1 MSNYTYADLFD
12 KSASKKEITI
22 ETEDKSVKITNSEIH
37 FEQFELK
44 EILCDDDYLTFGQCN
59 ASQLKFKISNVFTSM
74 IGKQINVSAVIN
86 GHAEAPFIFGK
97 YRVISDKPTDDKRY
111 RNVTAYDAIYDIG
124 ESEVSSW
131 YNGLKFPLTL
141 KQFRDSFFSYFGVE
155 QVAATLPNDSM
166 EVAETIKP
174 SELSGQTVMEAI
186 CSING
191 CFGHINHDG
200 KFEYIFLKA
209 IISGL
214 YPKKGL
220 YPQKGLYPRKGSEKE
235 KVTGGKYKTVKY
247 EDFVCQKVTK
257 VQIRQSENDI
267 GAVYPDTEITEN
279 DNSYILQDNFLV
291 YGMGAD
297 ALETVARNL
306 YEVIKVVKYR
316 PYNCEKIGNPCLGL
330 GEAVNVYTAKEIIE
344 SYVLSRTY
352 KGIQQPIDTISASGK
367 SPKYS
372 EQVNGI
378 NKSIIQLRGKT
389 NELERNV
396 EETRSEIKDVESGLD
411 TKITQT
417 AGKIEL
423 EAKRATE
430 AEGNLSSRISQT
442 TESITAEVN
451 RATSKE
457 DELSS
462 KITQTAEQISFKV
475 SKGNVSAQLS
485 VESEKVSIFGDRF
498 VLSAT
503 NCSISEDGTIKAKNV
518 DLTGKIVADSGTI
531 GGFIIGKD
539 YISSGQYSSLE
550 NPNGVYVG
558 TSGISCG
565 TSNSR
570 FIVRKTGEM
579 TLDSSLGSISLG
591 STTVGHMYLDHSG
604 ISFGTNSYTTQIT
617 KDKIQIHNISLEED
631 IIHCGSIIEY
641 YTDINRNQIII
652 QGTNTTKRA
661 TITNTGVALA
671 SEQDFSIHNANCGI
685 IIDGGTIA
693 INANTK
699 ISIGGRY
706 TSGTASQILAFFG
719 ANGSSRISVATAT
732 ASTATTQLNALINAL
747 KSYGLIG

>member
-59 ASQLKFKISNVFTSM
+59 ASQLKFKISDVFTSM
-74 IGKQINVSAVIN
+74 IGKKINVSAVIN
-86 GHAEAPFIFGK
+86 GHTDTPFIFGK
-97 YRVISDKPTDDKRY
+97 YRVVSDKPTDDKRY

-124 ESEVSSW
+124 EAEVSSW

-141 KQFRDSFFSYFGVE
+141 KQFRDSFFAYFGVE
-155 QVAATLPNDSM
+155 QVEVTLPNDNM

-200 KFEYIFLKA
+200 KFEYVFLKEM
-209 IISGL
+209 ISGL
-214 YPKKGL
+214 YPRKGL

-247 EDFVCQKVTK
+247 EDFVCQKITK
-257 VQIRQSENDI
+257 VQIRQSEYDI
-267 GAVYPDTEITEN
+267 GAVYPDTEITDN

-316 PYNCEKIGNPCLGL
+316 PYNCEKIGNPCLSL

-352 KGIQQPIDTISASGK
+352 KGIQQPMDIISATGK
-367 SPKYS
+367 APKYS

-423 EAKRATE
+423 EAQRATE
-430 AEGNLSSRISQT
+430 AEGNLSSKISQT
-442 TESITAEVN
+442 AESITAEVT
-451 RATSKE
+451 RAQGVETDLAAAISVQA
-457 DELSS
+457 DQ
-462 KITQTAEQISFKV
+462 ITAKV
-475 SKGNVSAQLS
+475 SKGDVSSQLS
-485 VESEKVSIFGDRF
+485 IESGQVSISGNRF
-498 VLSAT
+498 VLEAD
-503 NCSISEDGTIKAKNV
+503 NCSISADGTITAKNAV
-518 DLTGKIVADSGTI
+518 MTGSFRATGEDGSYTEISNGEIKFYNNESKRSGSIKGIGQYLTIDGSIVNVTGTLLVSNGATLIAQAYVKSLIVSTKIFGSKTVITNSTLTVTKDYTTNQITNVTINNQSTLVADYPGAINYVT
-531 GGFIIGKD
+531 
-539 YISSGQYSSLE
+539 
-550 NPNGVYVG
+550 GV
-558 TSGISCG
+558 T
-565 TSNSR
+565 
-570 FIVRKTGEM
+570 
-579 TLDSSLGSISLG
+579 SLGGNL
-591 STTVGHMYLDHSG
+591 TVNAG
-604 ISFGTNSYTTQIT
+604 IV
-617 KDKIQIHNISLEED
+617 
-631 IIHCGSIIEY
+631 
-641 YTDINRNQIII
+641 
-652 QGTNTTKRA
+652 
-661 TITNTGVALA
+661 TG
-671 SEQDFSIHNANCGI
+671 FS
-685 IIDGGTIA
+685 
-693 INANTK
+693 
-699 ISIGGRY
+699 
-706 TSGTASQILAFFG
+706 
-719 ANGSSRISVATAT
+719 
-732 ASTATTQLNALINAL
+732 
-747 KSYGLIG
+747 

>member
-74 IGKQINVSAVIN
+74 VGKQINVSAVIN
-86 GHAEAPFIFGK
+86 GHTDAPFIFGK
-97 YRVISDKPTDDKRY
+97 YRVVSDKPTDDKRY
-111 RNVTAYDAIYDIG
+111 RNVTAYDALYNVG
-124 ESEVSSW
+124 EANVASW
-131 YNGLKFPLTL
+131 YNSLTFPLTL
-141 KQFRDSFFSYFGVE
+141 KAFRNSFFAYFGIE
-155 QVAATLPNDSM
+155 QVETTLVNDDM

-200 KFEYIFLKA
+200 KFEYVFLKE

-214 YPKKGL
+214 YPHKGL

-235 KVTGGKYKTVKY
+235 KVTGGKYKSVRY

-297 ALETVARNL
+297 ALETVAKNL

-316 PYNCEKIGNPCLGL
+316 PYNCEKIGNPCLSL

-352 KGIQQPIDTISASGK
+352 KGIQQPTDTISASGK

-411 TKITQT
+411 TKITQN
-417 AGKIEL
+417 AGKIEA
-423 EAKRATE
+423 EAKRATDTE
-430 AEGNLSSRISQT
+430 VELAAAISLQ
-442 TESITAEVN
+442 A
-451 RATSKE
+451 
-457 DELSS
+457 D
-462 KITQTAEQISFKV
+462 QIKLKV
-475 SKGNVSAQLS
+475 SKGDVSSQLS
-485 VESEKVSIFGDRF
+485 IEEGQISISGNRF
-498 VLSAT
+498 VLEAD
-503 NCSISEDGTIKAKNV
+503 NCSISADGTITAQNAIMNGSFKSIGEDGSYTEV
-518 DLTGKIVADSGTI
+518 SSGKIKFYNEQVQSTGSIRGLGESLVIDGVSVSVTGMLLVGNGATHLSQSYVKSIATTTGAFLSKTVITNSTLTVTKNYTTGNVTNVTINNQTASVTDYPGYGTTFVKTI
-531 GGFIIGKD
+531 TPTGGFLSVSAGI
-539 YISSGQYSSLE
+539 
-550 NPNGVYVG
+550 V
-558 TSGISCG
+558 TS
-565 TSNSR
+565 
-570 FIVRKTGEM
+570 
-579 TLDSSLGSISLG
+579 
-591 STTVGHMYLDHSG
+591 
-604 ISFGTNSYTTQIT
+604 
-617 KDKIQIHNISLEED
+617 
-631 IIHCGSIIEY
+631 
-641 YTDINRNQIII
+641 
-652 QGTNTTKRA
+652 
-661 TITNTGVALA
+661 
-671 SEQDFSIHNANCGI
+671 FS
-685 IIDGGTIA
+685 
-693 INANTK
+693 
-699 ISIGGRY
+699 
-706 TSGTASQILAFFG
+706 
-719 ANGSSRISVATAT
+719 
-732 ASTATTQLNALINAL
+732 
-747 KSYGLIG
+747 

>member
-74 IGKQINVSAVIN
+74 VGKQINVSAVIN
-86 GHAEAPFIFGK
+86 GHTDAPFIFGK

-124 ESEVSSW
+124 EAEVSSW

-141 KQFRDSFFSYFGVE
+141 KQFRDSFFAYFGVE
-155 QVAATLPNDSM
+155 QVETTLPNDSM

-200 KFEYIFLKA
+200 KFEYVFLKA

-235 KVTGGKYKTVKY
+235 KVTGGKYKSVKY

-257 VQIRQSENDI
+257 VQIRKSENDI

-297 ALETVARNL
+297 DLETVARNL

-316 PYNCEKIGNPCLGL
+316 PYNCEKIGNPCLSL

-352 KGIQQPIDTISASGK
+352 KGIQQPTDTISASGK

-389 NELERNV
+389 NELERTV

-423 EAKRATE
+423 ESTRAQGVETDL
-430 AEGNLSSRISQT
+430 AAAISVQ
-442 TESITAEVN
+442 A
-451 RATSKE
+451 
-457 DELSS
+457 D
-462 KITQTAEQISFKV
+462 QIKLKV
-475 SKGNVSAQLS
+475 SKGDVSSQLS
-485 VESEKVSIFGDRF
+485 VESEQVSISGNRF
-498 VLSAT
+498 VLDST
-503 NCSISEDGTIKAKNV
+503 NFSISYDGKVTAKSIDITGGTINLQSASQDYSTIVLNYSNYTLGMDGAGIRASRSSDSTILTASGITTTGSLKAKNLYV
-518 DLTGKIVADSGTI
+518 DNINTQSVTSGTI
-531 GGFIIGKD
+531 SIGNNVKISGDTELAIGHTHKINGTLNIDVNGLSINAPALNITSTGGISVGKSLG
-539 YISSGQYSSLE
+539 YLGFFGIQGSTKKTVSKISS
-550 NPNGVYVG
+550 
-558 TSGISCG
+558 T
-565 TSNSR
+565 
-570 FIVRKTGEM
+570 
-579 TLDSSLGSISLG
+579 
-591 STTVGHMYLDHSG
+591 STT
-604 ISFGTNSYTTQIT
+604 
-617 KDKIQIHNISLEED
+617 
-631 IIHCGSIIEY
+631 
-641 YTDINRNQIII
+641 
-652 QGTNTTKRA
+652 A
-661 TITNTGVALA
+661 
-671 SEQDFSIHNANCGI
+671 
-685 IIDGGTIA
+685 
-693 INANTK
+693 
-699 ISIGGRY
+699 
-706 TSGTASQILAFFG
+706 
-719 ANGSSRISVATAT
+719 
-732 ASTATTQLNALINAL
+732 ASTVANKVNDLITALQA
-747 KSYGLIG
+747 YGLIG

>member
-86 GHAEAPFIFGK
+86 GHTDAPFIFGK

-111 RNVTAYDAIYDIG
+111 RNVTAYDALYDVG
-124 ESEVSSW
+124 EANVASW
-131 YNGLKFPLTL
+131 YNSLPFPLKL
-141 KQFRDSFFSYFGVE
+141 KSFRNSFFAYFGIE
-155 QVAATLPNDSM
+155 QVETTLVNDDM
-166 EVAETIKP
+166 EVTKTINP

-200 KFEYIFLKA
+200 KFEYVFLKE

-214 YPKKGL
+214 YPHKGL

-235 KVTGGKYKTVKY
+235 KVTGGKYKSVKY

-316 PYNCEKIGNPCLGL
+316 PYSCEKIGNPCLSL

-423 EAKRATE
+423 EATRAQGVETDL
-430 AEGNLSSRISQT
+430 AAAISVQ
-442 TESITAEVN
+442 A
-451 RATSKE
+451 
-457 DELSS
+457 D
-462 KITQTAEQISFKV
+462 QIKLKV
-475 SKGNVSAQLS
+475 SKGDVSSQLS
-485 VESEKVSIFGDRF
+485 VESGQVSISGNRF
-498 VLSAT
+498 VLDST
-503 NCSISEDGTIKAKNV
+503 NFSISADGKVTAKSIDIQGGTINLQSASQNYSTIV
-518 DLTGKIVADSGTI
+518 LNYGSYTLGMDGAGIRASQSSNSTTLTASGVVTSGSINASQGYFDTISPKTSRGTI
-531 GGFIIGKD
+531 GF
-539 YISSGQYSSLE
+539 SSSVKI
-550 NPNGVYVG
+550 NGDTELTTGHTHKIYG
-558 TSGISCG
+558 TLLVDTTAFAI
-565 TSNSR
+565 TSAGNVKLAS
-570 FIVRKTGEM
+570 
-579 TLDSSLGSISLG
+579 
-591 STTVGHMYLDHSG
+591 
-604 ISFGTNSYTTQIT
+604 SFGNV
-617 KDKIQIHNISLEED
+617 
-631 IIHCGSIIEY
+631 G
-641 YTDINRNQIII
+641 
-652 QGTNTTKRA
+652 
-661 TITNTGVALA
+661 
-671 SEQDFSIHNANCGI
+671 
-685 IIDGGTIA
+685 
-693 INANTK
+693 
-699 ISIGGRY
+699 
-706 TSGTASQILAFFG
+706 FFG
-719 ANGSSRISVATAT
+719 SNGATKKTVSKITSPSST
-732 ASTATTQLNALINAL
+732 STYSIATTLNSLIDAL
-747 KSYGLIG
+747 KAYNLIG

>member
-74 IGKQINVSAVIN
+74 VGKQINVSAVIN
-86 GHAEAPFIFGK
+86 GHTDAPFIFGK

-124 ESEVSSW
+124 EAEVSSW

-141 KQFRDSFFSYFGVE
+141 KQFRDSFFAYFGVE
-155 QVAATLPNDSM
+155 QVETTLPNDSM

-200 KFEYIFLKA
+200 KFEYVFLKA

-235 KVTGGKYKTVKY
+235 KVTGGKYKSVKY

-257 VQIRQSENDI
+257 VQIRKSENDI

-297 ALETVARNL
+297 DLETVARNL

-316 PYNCEKIGNPCLGL
+316 PYNCEKIGNPCLSL

-352 KGIQQPIDTISASGK
+352 KGIQQPTDTISASGK

-423 EAKRATE
+423 EAKRA
-430 AEGNLSSRISQT
+430 ID
-442 TESITAEVN
+442 AEV
-451 RATSKE
+451 
-457 DELSS
+457 ELAAAISV
-462 KITQTAEQISFKV
+462 QADQIKLKV
-475 SKGNVSAQLS
+475 SKGDVSSQLS
-485 VESEKVSIFGDRF
+485 VESGQVKISGNRF
-498 VLSAT
+498 VLEAD
-503 NCSISEDGTIKAKNV
+503 NCSISADGTITASNAVINGSIKSVGEDGNY
-518 DLTGKIVADSGTI
+518 TE
-531 GGFIIGKD
+531 
-539 YISSGQYSSLE
+539 ISSGKIEFYNENVVRSGFIRGSGEHLLIDANSVSVTGMLLVGNGATNLSQSYVKSIATTTGSFSS
-550 NPNGVYVG
+550 
-558 TSGISCG
+558 
-565 TSNSR
+565 
-570 FIVRKTGEM
+570 KTV
-579 TLDSSLGSISLG
+579 I
-591 STTVGHMYLDHSG
+591 
-604 ISFGTNSYTTQIT
+604 TNSTLTVTRNFTTGNVT
-617 KDKIQIHNISLEED
+617 DVKIN
-631 IIHCGSIIEY
+631 
-641 YTDINRNQIII
+641 NQTALVADYPGY
-652 QGTNTTKRA
+652 GTTFVK
-661 TITNTGVALA
+661 TITPTGGFLSVSAGIVT
-671 SEQDFSIHNANCGI
+671 SFS
-685 IIDGGTIA
+685 
-693 INANTK
+693 
-699 ISIGGRY
+699 
-706 TSGTASQILAFFG
+706 
-719 ANGSSRISVATAT
+719 
-732 ASTATTQLNALINAL
+732 
-747 KSYGLIG
+747 

>member
-86 GHAEAPFIFGK
+86 GHTDTPFVFGK

-111 RNVTAYDAIYDIG
+111 RNVTAYDVIYDIG

-155 QVAATLPNDSM
+155 QVATTLPNDSM

-200 KFEYIFLKA
+200 KFEYVFLKE
-209 IISGL
+209 IIS
-214 YPKKGL
+214 GL

-235 KVTGGKYKTVKY
+235 KVTGGKYKSVKY

-316 PYNCEKIGNPCLGL
+316 PYNCEKIGNPCLSL

-352 KGIQQPIDTISASGK
+352 KGIQQPTDTISASGK

-389 NELERNV
+389 NELERTV

-411 TKITQT
+411 TKITQN
-417 AGKIEL
+417 AGKIEA
-423 EAKRATE
+423 EAKRATDTE
-430 AEGNLSSRISQT
+430 VELAAAISLQ
-442 TESITAEVN
+442 A
-451 RATSKE
+451 
-457 DELSS
+457 D
-462 KITQTAEQISFKV
+462 QIKLKV
-475 SKGNVSAQLS
+475 SKGDVSSQLS
-485 VESEKVSIFGDRF
+485 VESGQVSISGNRF
-498 VLSAT
+498 VLEAD
-503 NCSISEDGTIKAKNV
+503 NCSISADGTITAKNAV
-518 DLTGKIVADSGTI
+518 MTGSFKSIGEDGSYTEVSSGEIKFYNELLQSTGSIKGLGQYLTIDASMVSVSGILVVGNGATYDSQYVKNISTTSQILGSKTVLTSATLSVTKNYINGTVSDVSLVTQTANVADYPGYNVN
-531 GGFIIGKD
+531 FITGV
-539 YISSGQYSSLE
+539 SSL
-550 NPNGVYVG
+550 GG
-558 TSGISCG
+558 LLTATSGIV
-565 TSNSR
+565 TL
-570 FIVRKTGEM
+570 M
-579 TLDSSLGSISLG
+579 T
-591 STTVGHMYLDHSG
+591 
-604 ISFGTNSYTTQIT
+604 
-617 KDKIQIHNISLEED
+617 
-631 IIHCGSIIEY
+631 
-641 YTDINRNQIII
+641 
-652 QGTNTTKRA
+652 
-661 TITNTGVALA
+661 
-671 SEQDFSIHNANCGI
+671 
-685 IIDGGTIA
+685 
-693 INANTK
+693 
-699 ISIGGRY
+699 
-706 TSGTASQILAFFG
+706 
-719 ANGSSRISVATAT
+719 
-732 ASTATTQLNALINAL
+732 
-747 KSYGLIG
+747 

>member
-1 MSNYTYADLFD
+1 MSNYTYADLFN

-86 GHAEAPFIFGK
+86 GHTDTPFIFGK
-97 YRVISDKPTDDKRY
+97 YRVVSDKPTDDKRY

-124 ESEVSSW
+124 EAEVSSW

-141 KQFRDSFFSYFGVE
+141 KQFRDSFFAYFGVE
-155 QVAATLPNDSM
+155 QVETTLPNDSM

-200 KFEYIFLKA
+200 KFEYVFLKA

-235 KVTGGKYKTVKY
+235 KVTGGKYKSVKY

-257 VQIRQSENDI
+257 VQIRKSENDI

-291 YGMGAD
+291 YGMSAD
-297 ALETVARNL
+297 DIETVARNL

-316 PYNCEKIGNPCLGL
+316 PYNCEKIGNPCLSL

-352 KGIQQPIDTISASGK
+352 KGIQQPTDTISASGK

-389 NELERNV
+389 NELERTV

-423 EAKRATE
+423 ESTRAQGVETDL
-430 AEGNLSSRISQT
+430 AAAISVQ
-442 TESITAEVN
+442 A
-451 RATSKE
+451 
-457 DELSS
+457 D
-462 KITQTAEQISFKV
+462 QIKLKV
-475 SKGNVSAQLS
+475 SKGDVSSQLS
-485 VESEKVSIFGDRF
+485 VESGQVSISGNRF
-498 VLSAT
+498 VLDST
-503 NCSISEDGTIKAKNV
+503 NFSISYDGKVTAKSIDITGGTINLQSASQDYSTIVLNYSNYTLGMDGAGIRASRSSDSTILTASGITTTGSLKAKNLYV
-518 DLTGKIVADSGTI
+518 DNINTQSVTSGTI
-531 GGFIIGKD
+531 SIGNNVKISGDTELAIGHTHKINGTLNIDVNGLSINAPALNITSTGGISVGKSLG
-539 YISSGQYSSLE
+539 YLGFFGIQGSTKKTVSKISS
-550 NPNGVYVG
+550 
-558 TSGISCG
+558 T
-565 TSNSR
+565 
-570 FIVRKTGEM
+570 
-579 TLDSSLGSISLG
+579 
-591 STTVGHMYLDHSG
+591 STT
-604 ISFGTNSYTTQIT
+604 
-617 KDKIQIHNISLEED
+617 
-631 IIHCGSIIEY
+631 
-641 YTDINRNQIII
+641 
-652 QGTNTTKRA
+652 A
-661 TITNTGVALA
+661 
-671 SEQDFSIHNANCGI
+671 
-685 IIDGGTIA
+685 
-693 INANTK
+693 
-699 ISIGGRY
+699 
-706 TSGTASQILAFFG
+706 
-719 ANGSSRISVATAT
+719 
-732 ASTATTQLNALINAL
+732 ASTVANKVNDLITALQA
-747 KSYGLIG
+747 YGLIG

>member
-86 GHAEAPFIFGK
+86 GHTDTPFIFGK
-97 YRVISDKPTDDKRY
+97 YRVVSDKPTDDKRY

-155 QVAATLPNDSM
+155 QVATTLPNDSM

-200 KFEYIFLKA
+200 KFEYVFLKA

-235 KVTGGKYKTVKY
+235 KVTGGKYKSVKY

-257 VQIRQSENDI
+257 VQIRKSENDI

-297 ALETVARNL
+297 DLETVARNL

-316 PYNCEKIGNPCLGL
+316 PYNCEKIGNPCLSL

-389 NELERNV
+389 NELERTV

-423 EAKRATE
+423 ESTRAQGVETDL
-430 AEGNLSSRISQT
+430 AAAISVQ
-442 TESITAEVN
+442 A
-451 RATSKE
+451 
-457 DELSS
+457 D
-462 KITQTAEQISFKV
+462 QIKLKV
-475 SKGNVSAQLS
+475 SKGDVSSQLS
-485 VESEKVSIFGDRF
+485 VESGQVSISGNRF
-498 VLSAT
+498 VLDST
-503 NCSISEDGTIKAKNV
+503 NFSISYDGKATAKSIDITGGTINLQSASQDYSTIVLNYSNYTLGMDGAGIRASRSSDSTILTASGITTTGSLKAKNLYV
-518 DLTGKIVADSGTI
+518 DNINTQSVTSGTI
-531 GGFIIGKD
+531 SIGNNVK
-539 YISSGQYSSLE
+539 ISGDTELAIGHTHKIY
-550 NPNGVYVG
+550 G
-558 TSGISCG
+558 TFLVDTTAFAI
-565 TSNSR
+565 TSAGN
-570 FIVRKTGEM
+570 VK
-579 TLDSSLGSISLG
+579 LASSLGN
-591 STTVGHMYLDHSG
+591 VG
-604 ISFGTNSYTTQIT
+604 
-617 KDKIQIHNISLEED
+617 
-631 IIHCGSIIEY
+631 
-641 YTDINRNQIII
+641 
-652 QGTNTTKRA
+652 
-661 TITNTGVALA
+661 
-671 SEQDFSIHNANCGI
+671 
-685 IIDGGTIA
+685 
-693 INANTK
+693 
-699 ISIGGRY
+699 
-706 TSGTASQILAFFG
+706 FFG
-719 ANGSSRISVATAT
+719 SNGAQKKTVSKITSPSST
-732 ASTATTQLNALINAL
+732 STYSIATTLNSLIDAL
-747 KSYGLIG
+747 KAYNLIG

>member
-86 GHAEAPFIFGK
+86 GHTDTPFVFGK

-111 RNVTAYDAIYDIG
+111 RNVTAYDVIYDIG

-155 QVAATLPNDSM
+155 QVATTLPNDSM
-166 EVAETIKP
+166 EVEETIKP

-200 KFEYIFLKA
+200 KFEYVFLKE
-209 IISGL
+209 IIS
-214 YPKKGL
+214 GL

-235 KVTGGKYKTVKY
+235 KVTGGKYKSVKY

-267 GAVYPDTEITEN
+267 GAVYPDAEITEN

-316 PYNCEKIGNPCLGL
+316 PYNCEKIGNPCLSL

-352 KGIQQPIDTISASGK
+352 KGIQQPKDTISASGK

-411 TKITQT
+411 TKITQN
-417 AGKIEL
+417 AGKIEA
-423 EAKRATE
+423 EAKRATDTE
-430 AEGNLSSRISQT
+430 VELAAAISLQ
-442 TESITAEVN
+442 A
-451 RATSKE
+451 
-457 DELSS
+457 D
-462 KITQTAEQISFKV
+462 QIKLKV
-475 SKGNVSAQLS
+475 SKGDVSSQLS
-485 VESEKVSIFGDRF
+485 VESGQVSISGNRF
-498 VLSAT
+498 VLEAD
-503 NCSISEDGTIKAKNV
+503 NCSISADGTITAKNAV
-518 DLTGKIVADSGTI
+518 MTGSFKSIGEDGSYTEVSSGEIKFYNELLQSTGSIKGLGQYLTIDASMVSVSGILVVGNGATYDSQYVKNISTTSQILGSKTVLTSATLSVTKNYINGTVSDVSLVTQTANVADYPGYNVN
-531 GGFIIGKD
+531 FITGV
-539 YISSGQYSSLE
+539 SSL
-550 NPNGVYVG
+550 GG
-558 TSGISCG
+558 LLTATSGIV
-565 TSNSR
+565 TL
-570 FIVRKTGEM
+570 M
-579 TLDSSLGSISLG
+579 T
-591 STTVGHMYLDHSG
+591 
-604 ISFGTNSYTTQIT
+604 
-617 KDKIQIHNISLEED
+617 
-631 IIHCGSIIEY
+631 
-641 YTDINRNQIII
+641 
-652 QGTNTTKRA
+652 
-661 TITNTGVALA
+661 
-671 SEQDFSIHNANCGI
+671 
-685 IIDGGTIA
+685 
-693 INANTK
+693 
-699 ISIGGRY
+699 
-706 TSGTASQILAFFG
+706 
-719 ANGSSRISVATAT
+719 
-732 ASTATTQLNALINAL
+732 
-747 KSYGLIG
+747 

>member
-86 GHAEAPFIFGK
+86 GHTDTPFIFGK
-97 YRVISDKPTDDKRY
+97 YRVVSDKPTDDKRY

-155 QVAATLPNDSM
+155 QVATTLPNDSM

-200 KFEYIFLKA
+200 KFEYVFLKA

-235 KVTGGKYKTVKY
+235 KVTGGKYKSVKY

-257 VQIRQSENDI
+257 VQIRKSENDI
-267 GAVYPDTEITEN
+267 GAVYPNTEITEN

-297 ALETVARNL
+297 DLETIARNL

-316 PYNCEKIGNPCLGL
+316 PYNCEKIGNPCLSL

-352 KGIQQPIDTISASGK
+352 KGIQQPTDTISASGK

-389 NELERNV
+389 NELERTV

-423 EAKRATE
+423 ESTRAQGVETDL
-430 AEGNLSSRISQT
+430 AAAISVQ
-442 TESITAEVN
+442 A
-451 RATSKE
+451 
-457 DELSS
+457 D
-462 KITQTAEQISFKV
+462 QIKLKV
-475 SKGNVSAQLS
+475 SKGDVSSQLS
-485 VESEKVSIFGDRF
+485 VESGQVSISGNRF
-498 VLSAT
+498 VLDST
-503 NCSISEDGTIKAKNV
+503 NFSISYDGKVTAKSIDITGGTINLQSASQDYSTIALNYSNYTLGMDGAGIRASRSSDSTILTASGITTTGSLKAKNLYV
-518 DLTGKIVADSGTI
+518 DNINTQSVTSGTI
-531 GGFIIGKD
+531 SIGNNVKISGDTELAIGHTHKINGTLNIDVNGLSINAPALNITSTGGISVGKSLG
-539 YISSGQYSSLE
+539 YLGFFGIQGSTKKTVSKISS
-550 NPNGVYVG
+550 
-558 TSGISCG
+558 T
-565 TSNSR
+565 
-570 FIVRKTGEM
+570 
-579 TLDSSLGSISLG
+579 
-591 STTVGHMYLDHSG
+591 STT
-604 ISFGTNSYTTQIT
+604 
-617 KDKIQIHNISLEED
+617 
-631 IIHCGSIIEY
+631 
-641 YTDINRNQIII
+641 
-652 QGTNTTKRA
+652 A
-661 TITNTGVALA
+661 
-671 SEQDFSIHNANCGI
+671 
-685 IIDGGTIA
+685 
-693 INANTK
+693 
-699 ISIGGRY
+699 
-706 TSGTASQILAFFG
+706 
-719 ANGSSRISVATAT
+719 
-732 ASTATTQLNALINAL
+732 ASTVANKVNDLITALQA
-747 KSYGLIG
+747 YGLIG

>member
-86 GHAEAPFIFGK
+86 GHTDAPFIFGK

-111 RNVTAYDAIYDIG
+111 RNVTAYDTIYDIG

-141 KQFRDSFFSYFGVE
+141 KQFRDSFFAYFGVE
-155 QVAATLPNDSM
+155 QVETTLPNDSM

-174 SELSGQTVMEAI
+174 SKLSGQTVMEAI

-200 KFEYIFLKA
+200 KFEYVFLKA

-235 KVTGGKYKTVKY
+235 KVTGGKYKSVKY

-257 VQIRQSENDI
+257 VQIRKSENDI

-297 ALETVARNL
+297 DLETVARNL

-316 PYNCEKIGNPCLGL
+316 PYNCEKIGNPCLSL

-352 KGIQQPIDTISASGK
+352 KGIQQPTDTISASGK

-389 NELERNV
+389 NELERTV

-423 EAKRATE
+423 ESTRAQGVETDL
-430 AEGNLSSRISQT
+430 AAAISVQ
-442 TESITAEVN
+442 A
-451 RATSKE
+451 
-457 DELSS
+457 D
-462 KITQTAEQISFKV
+462 QIKLKV
-475 SKGNVSAQLS
+475 SKGDVSSQLS
-485 VESEKVSIFGDRF
+485 VESGQVSISGNRF
-498 VLSAT
+498 VLDST
-503 NCSISEDGTIKAKNV
+503 NFSISYDGKVTAKSIDITGGTINLQSASQDYSTIVLNYSNYTLGMDGAGIRASRSFDSTILTASGITTTGSLKAKNLYV
-518 DLTGKIVADSGTI
+518 DNINTQSVTSGTI
-531 GGFIIGKD
+531 SIGNNVK
-539 YISSGQYSSLE
+539 ISGDTELAIGHTHKIY
-550 NPNGVYVG
+550 G
-558 TSGISCG
+558 TLLVDTTAFAI
-565 TSNSR
+565 TSAGN
-570 FIVRKTGEM
+570 VK
-579 TLDSSLGSISLG
+579 LASSLGN
-591 STTVGHMYLDHSG
+591 VG
-604 ISFGTNSYTTQIT
+604 
-617 KDKIQIHNISLEED
+617 
-631 IIHCGSIIEY
+631 
-641 YTDINRNQIII
+641 
-652 QGTNTTKRA
+652 
-661 TITNTGVALA
+661 
-671 SEQDFSIHNANCGI
+671 
-685 IIDGGTIA
+685 
-693 INANTK
+693 
-699 ISIGGRY
+699 
-706 TSGTASQILAFFG
+706 FFG
-719 ANGSSRISVATAT
+719 SNGAQKKTVSKITSPSST
-732 ASTATTQLNALINAL
+732 STYSIATTLNSLIDAL
-747 KSYGLIG
+747 KAYNLIG

>member
-86 GHAEAPFIFGK
+86 GHTDTPFVFGK

-111 RNVTAYDAIYDIG
+111 RNVTAYDVIYDIG

-155 QVAATLPNDSM
+155 QVATTLPNDSM

-200 KFEYIFLKA
+200 KFEYVFLKE
-209 IISGL
+209 IIS
-214 YPKKGL
+214 GL

-235 KVTGGKYKTVKY
+235 KVTGGKYKSVKY

-316 PYNCEKIGNPCLGL
+316 PYNCEKIGNPCLSL

-352 KGIQQPIDTISASGK
+352 KGIQQPTDTISASGK

-411 TKITQT
+411 TKITQN
-417 AGKIEL
+417 AGKIEA
-423 EAKRATE
+423 EAKRATDTE
-430 AEGNLSSRISQT
+430 VELAAAISLQ
-442 TESITAEVN
+442 A
-451 RATSKE
+451 
-457 DELSS
+457 D
-462 KITQTAEQISFKV
+462 QIKLKV
-475 SKGNVSAQLS
+475 SKGDVSSQLS
-485 VESEKVSIFGDRF
+485 VESGQVSISGNRF
-498 VLSAT
+498 VLEAD
-503 NCSISEDGTIKAKNV
+503 NCSISADGTITAKNAV
-518 DLTGKIVADSGTI
+518 MTGSFKSIGEDGSYTEVSSGEIKFYNELLQSTGSIKGLGQYLTIDASMVSVSGILVVGNGATYDSQYVKNISTTSQILGSKTVLTSATLSVTKNYINGTVSDVSLVTQTANVADYPGYNVN
-531 GGFIIGKD
+531 FITGV
-539 YISSGQYSSLE
+539 SSL
-550 NPNGVYVG
+550 GG
-558 TSGISCG
+558 LLTATSGIV
-565 TSNSR
+565 TL
-570 FIVRKTGEM
+570 M
-579 TLDSSLGSISLG
+579 T
-591 STTVGHMYLDHSG
+591 
-604 ISFGTNSYTTQIT
+604 
-617 KDKIQIHNISLEED
+617 
-631 IIHCGSIIEY
+631 
-641 YTDINRNQIII
+641 
-652 QGTNTTKRA
+652 
-661 TITNTGVALA
+661 
-671 SEQDFSIHNANCGI
+671 
-685 IIDGGTIA
+685 
-693 INANTK
+693 
-699 ISIGGRY
+699 
-706 TSGTASQILAFFG
+706 
-719 ANGSSRISVATAT
+719 
-732 ASTATTQLNALINAL
+732 
-747 KSYGLIG
+747 

>member
-86 GHAEAPFIFGK
+86 GHTDAPFIFGK
-97 YRVISDKPTDDKRY
+97 YRVVSDKPTDDKRY
-111 RNVTAYDAIYDIG
+111 RNVTAYDALYNVG
-124 ESEVSSW
+124 EANVASW
-131 YNGLKFPLTL
+131 YNSLTFPLTL
-141 KQFRDSFFSYFGVE
+141 KAFRNSFFAYFGIE
-155 QVAATLPNDSM
+155 QVETTLVNDDM

-200 KFEYIFLKA
+200 KFEYVFLKA

-235 KVTGGKYKTVKY
+235 KVTGGKYKSVKY

-257 VQIRQSENDI
+257 VQIRKSENDI

-279 DNSYILQDNFLV
+279 DNSYILQDNFIV

-297 ALETVARNL
+297 DLETVARNL

-316 PYNCEKIGNPCLGL
+316 PYNCEKIGNPCLSL

-352 KGIQQPIDTISASGK
+352 KGIQQPTDTISASGK

-372 EQVNGI
+372 KQVNGI

-389 NELERNV
+389 NELERTV

-423 EAKRATE
+423 ESTRAQGVETDL
-430 AEGNLSSRISQT
+430 AAAISVQ
-442 TESITAEVN
+442 A
-451 RATSKE
+451 
-457 DELSS
+457 D
-462 KITQTAEQISFKV
+462 QIKLKV
-475 SKGNVSAQLS
+475 SKGDVSSQLS
-485 VESEKVSIFGDRF
+485 VESGQVSISGNRF
-498 VLSAT
+498 VLDST
-503 NCSISEDGTIKAKNV
+503 NFSISYDGKVTAKSIDITGGTINLQSASQDYSTIVLNYSNYTLGMDGAGIRASRSSDSTILTASGITTTGSLKAKNLYV
-518 DLTGKIVADSGTI
+518 DNINTQSVTSGTI
-531 GGFIIGKD
+531 SIGNNVKISGDTELAIGHTHKINGTLNIDVNGLSINAPALNITSTGGISVGKSLG
-539 YISSGQYSSLE
+539 YLGFFGIQGSTKKTVSKISS
-550 NPNGVYVG
+550 
-558 TSGISCG
+558 T
-565 TSNSR
+565 
-570 FIVRKTGEM
+570 
-579 TLDSSLGSISLG
+579 
-591 STTVGHMYLDHSG
+591 STT
-604 ISFGTNSYTTQIT
+604 
-617 KDKIQIHNISLEED
+617 
-631 IIHCGSIIEY
+631 
-641 YTDINRNQIII
+641 
-652 QGTNTTKRA
+652 A
-661 TITNTGVALA
+661 
-671 SEQDFSIHNANCGI
+671 
-685 IIDGGTIA
+685 
-693 INANTK
+693 
-699 ISIGGRY
+699 
-706 TSGTASQILAFFG
+706 
-719 ANGSSRISVATAT
+719 
-732 ASTATTQLNALINAL
+732 ASTVANKVNDLITALQA
-747 KSYGLIG
+747 YGLIG

>member
-1 MSNYTYADLFD
+1 MSNYTYADLFN

-86 GHAEAPFIFGK
+86 GHTDTPFIFGK

-124 ESEVSSW
+124 EAEVSSW

-141 KQFRDSFFSYFGVE
+141 KQFRDSFFAYFGVE
-155 QVAATLPNDSM
+155 QVETTLPNDSM

-200 KFEYIFLKA
+200 KFEYVFLKA

-235 KVTGGKYKTVKY
+235 KVTGGKYKSVKY

-257 VQIRQSENDI
+257 VQIRKSENDI
-267 GAVYPDTEITEN
+267 GAVYPNTEITEN

-297 ALETVARNL
+297 DLETIARNL

-316 PYNCEKIGNPCLGL
+316 PYNCEKIGNPCLSL

-352 KGIQQPIDTISASGK
+352 KGIQQPTDTISASGK

-389 NELERNV
+389 NELERTV

-423 EAKRATE
+423 ESTRAQGVETDL
-430 AEGNLSSRISQT
+430 AAAISVQ
-442 TESITAEVN
+442 A
-451 RATSKE
+451 
-457 DELSS
+457 D
-462 KITQTAEQISFKV
+462 QIKLKV
-475 SKGNVSAQLS
+475 SKGDVSSQLS
-485 VESEKVSIFGDRF
+485 VESGQVSISGNRF
-498 VLSAT
+498 VLDST
-503 NCSISEDGTIKAKNV
+503 NFSISSDGKVTAKSIDITGGTINLQSASQDYSTIVLNYSNYTLGMDGAGIRASRSSDSTILTASGITTTGSLKAKNLYV
-518 DLTGKIVADSGTI
+518 DNINTQSVTSGTI
-531 GGFIIGKD
+531 SIGNNVKISGDTELAIGHTHKINGTLNIDVNGLSINAPALNITSTGGISVGKSLG
-539 YISSGQYSSLE
+539 YLGFFGIQGSTKKTVSKISS
-550 NPNGVYVG
+550 
-558 TSGISCG
+558 T
-565 TSNSR
+565 
-570 FIVRKTGEM
+570 
-579 TLDSSLGSISLG
+579 
-591 STTVGHMYLDHSG
+591 STT
-604 ISFGTNSYTTQIT
+604 
-617 KDKIQIHNISLEED
+617 
-631 IIHCGSIIEY
+631 
-641 YTDINRNQIII
+641 
-652 QGTNTTKRA
+652 A
-661 TITNTGVALA
+661 
-671 SEQDFSIHNANCGI
+671 
-685 IIDGGTIA
+685 
-693 INANTK
+693 
-699 ISIGGRY
+699 
-706 TSGTASQILAFFG
+706 
-719 ANGSSRISVATAT
+719 
-732 ASTATTQLNALINAL
+732 ASTVANKVNDLITALQA
-747 KSYGLIG
+747 YGLIG

>member
-86 GHAEAPFIFGK
+86 GHTDTPFIFGK
-97 YRVISDKPTDDKRY
+97 YRVVSDKPTDDKRY

-155 QVAATLPNDSM
+155 QVATTLPNDSM

-200 KFEYIFLKA
+200 KFEYVFLKA

-235 KVTGGKYKTVKY
+235 KVTGGKYKSVKY

-257 VQIRQSENDI
+257 VQIRKSENDI

-297 ALETVARNL
+297 DLETVARNL

-316 PYNCEKIGNPCLGL
+316 PYNCEKIGNPCLSL

-352 KGIQQPIDTISASGK
+352 KGIQQPTDTISASGK

-389 NELERNV
+389 NELERTV

-423 EAKRATE
+423 ESTRAQGVETDL
-430 AEGNLSSRISQT
+430 AAAISVQ
-442 TESITAEVN
+442 A
-451 RATSKE
+451 
-457 DELSS
+457 D
-462 KITQTAEQISFKV
+462 QIKLKV
-475 SKGNVSAQLS
+475 SKGDVSSQLS
-485 VESEKVSIFGDRF
+485 IESGQVSISGDRF

-503 NCSISEDGTIKAKNV
+503 NCSISKEGKITAKDV
-518 DLTGKIVADSGTI
+518 DLSGKITA
-531 GGFIIGKD
+531 
-539 YISSGQYSSLE
+539 SSGNIAGFTIESRKMYYSS
-550 NPNGVYVG
+550 
-558 TSGISCG
+558 
-565 TSNSR
+565 
-570 FIVRKTGEM
+570 
-579 TLDSSLGSISLG
+579 SSLGTGSSGVYIGTDGISLG
-591 STTVGHMYLDHSG
+591 NKVVLKADGSANLKDATLEGDLKISGSLGTISFSSGGNSMLLDRNG
-604 ISFGTNSYTTQIT
+604 ISFAASSISTKIT
-617 KDKIQIHNISLEED
+617 SSEISVGSSLNYSKATSEGIQIRGSGGFLD
-631 IIHCGSIIEY
+631 IYASA
-641 YTDINRNQIII
+641 
-652 QGTNTTKRA
+652 TTW
-661 TITNTGVALA
+661 A
-671 SEQDFSIHNANCGI
+671 SS
-685 IIDGGTIA
+685 
-693 INANTK
+693 
-699 ISIGGRY
+699 
-706 TSGTASQILAFFG
+706 SGTYYLKDNYGNNLAYISTNHFSVVASNVLVGKSGGNVAFFG
-719 ANGSSRISVATAT
+719 ATSGSTKKTVSKIISPS
-732 ASTATTQLNALINAL
+732 STSTYSIATTLNSLIDAL
-747 KSYGLIG
+747 KAYNLIG

>member
-86 GHAEAPFIFGK
+86 GHTDTPFIFGK

-124 ESEVSSW
+124 EAEVSSW

-141 KQFRDSFFSYFGVE
+141 KQFRDSFFAYFGVE
-155 QVAATLPNDSM
+155 QVETTLPNDSM

-200 KFEYIFLKA
+200 KFEYVFLKA

-235 KVTGGKYKTVKY
+235 KVTGGKYKSVKY

-257 VQIRQSENDI
+257 VQIRKSENDI

-297 ALETVARNL
+297 DLETVARNL

-316 PYNCEKIGNPCLGL
+316 PYNCEKIGNPCLSL

-352 KGIQQPIDTISASGK
+352 KGIQQPTDTISASGK

-389 NELERNV
+389 NELERTV

-423 EAKRATE
+423 ESKRATD
-430 AEGNLSSRISQT
+430 
-442 TESITAEVN
+442 AEV
-451 RATSKE
+451 
-457 DELSS
+457 ELAAAISLQS
-462 KITQTAEQISFKV
+462 DQIKLKV
-475 SKGNVSAQLS
+475 SKGDVSSQLS
-485 VESEKVSIFGDRF
+485 IESGQVSISGNRF

-503 NCSISEDGTIKAKNV
+503 NCSISKEGKITAKDV
-518 DLTGKIVADSGTI
+518 DLSGKITA
-531 GGFIIGKD
+531 
-539 YISSGQYSSLE
+539 SSGNIAGFTIE
-550 NPNGVYVG
+550 
-558 TSGISCG
+558 
-565 TSNSR
+565 SR
-570 FIVRKTGEM
+570 KMYYGS
-579 TLDSSLGSISLG
+579 SSLGTGSSGVYIGTDGISLG
-591 STTVGHMYLDHSG
+591 NKVVLKADGSANLKDATLEGDLKISGSLGTISFSSGGNSMSLDRNG
-604 ISFGTNSYTTQIT
+604 ISFAASSISTKIT
-617 KDKIQIHNISLEED
+617 SSEISVGSSLNYSKSTSEGIQIRGSGGFLNIYASATTWASSRET
-631 IIHCGSIIEY
+631 Y
-641 YTDINRNQIII
+641 YLKDNYGNNLAYISTDHFSVVARNVLV
-652 QGTNTTKRA
+652 GK
-661 TITNTGVALA
+661 
-671 SEQDFSIHNANCGI
+671 S
-685 IIDGGTIA
+685 GGNI
-693 INANTK
+693 
-699 ISIGGRY
+699 
-706 TSGTASQILAFFG
+706 AFFG
-719 ANGSSRISVATAT
+719 ATSGSTKKTVSKITSPS
-732 ASTATTQLNALINAL
+732 STSTYSIATTVNSLIDAL
-747 KSYGLIG
+747 KAYNLIG

>member
-86 GHAEAPFIFGK
+86 GHVDAPFIFGK

-111 RNVTAYDAIYDIG
+111 RNVTAYDVIYDIG

-155 QVAATLPNDSM
+155 QVATTLPNDSM
-166 EVAETIKP
+166 EVEETIKP

-200 KFEYIFLKA
+200 KFEYVFLKE
-209 IISGL
+209 IIS
-214 YPKKGL
+214 GL

-235 KVTGGKYKTVKY
+235 KVTGGKYKSVKY

-316 PYNCEKIGNPCLGL
+316 PYNCEKIGNPCLSL

-352 KGIQQPIDTISASGK
+352 KGIQQPTDTISASGK

-389 NELERNV
+389 NELERTV

-411 TKITQT
+411 TKITQN
-417 AGKIEL
+417 AGKIEA
-423 EAKRATE
+423 EAKRATDTE
-430 AEGNLSSRISQT
+430 VELAAAISLQ
-442 TESITAEVN
+442 A
-451 RATSKE
+451 
-457 DELSS
+457 D
-462 KITQTAEQISFKV
+462 QIKLKV
-475 SKGNVSAQLS
+475 SKGDVSSQLS
-485 VESEKVSIFGDRF
+485 VESGQVSISGNRF
-498 VLSAT
+498 VLEAD
-503 NCSISEDGTIKAKNV
+503 NCSISADGTITAKNAV
-518 DLTGKIVADSGTI
+518 MTGSFKSIGEDGSYTEVSSGEIKFYNELLQSTGSIKGLGQYLTIDASMVSVSGILVVGNGATYDSQYVKNISTTSQILGSKTVLTSATLSVTKNYINGTVSDVSLVTQTANVADYPGYNVN
-531 GGFIIGKD
+531 FITGV
-539 YISSGQYSSLE
+539 SSL
-550 NPNGVYVG
+550 GG
-558 TSGISCG
+558 LLTATSGIV
-565 TSNSR
+565 TL
-570 FIVRKTGEM
+570 M
-579 TLDSSLGSISLG
+579 T
-591 STTVGHMYLDHSG
+591 
-604 ISFGTNSYTTQIT
+604 
-617 KDKIQIHNISLEED
+617 
-631 IIHCGSIIEY
+631 
-641 YTDINRNQIII
+641 
-652 QGTNTTKRA
+652 
-661 TITNTGVALA
+661 
-671 SEQDFSIHNANCGI
+671 
-685 IIDGGTIA
+685 
-693 INANTK
+693 
-699 ISIGGRY
+699 
-706 TSGTASQILAFFG
+706 
-719 ANGSSRISVATAT
+719 
-732 ASTATTQLNALINAL
+732 
-747 KSYGLIG
+747 

>member
-22 ETEDKSVKITNSEIH
+22 ETDDKSVKITNSEIH

-86 GHAEAPFIFGK
+86 GHTDTPFIFGK
-97 YRVISDKPTDDKRY
+97 YRVVSDKPTDDKRY
-111 RNVTAYDAIYDIG
+111 RNVTAYDVIYNIG

-155 QVAATLPNDSM
+155 QVAITLPNDSM

-200 KFEYIFLKA
+200 KFEYVFLKE
-209 IISGL
+209 IIS
-214 YPKKGL
+214 GL

-235 KVTGGKYKTVKY
+235 KVTGGKYKSVKY
-247 EDFVCQKVTK
+247 ENFVCQKVTK

-316 PYNCEKIGNPCLGL
+316 PYNCEKIGNPCLSL

-352 KGIQQPIDTISASGK
+352 KGIQQPKDTISASGK

-389 NELERNV
+389 NELERTV

-423 EAKRATE
+423 EAKRA
-430 AEGNLSSRISQT
+430 ID
-442 TESITAEVN
+442 AEV
-451 RATSKE
+451 
-457 DELSS
+457 ELAAAISL
-462 KITQTAEQISFKV
+462 QADQIKLKV
-475 SKGNVSAQLS
+475 SKGDVSSQLS
-485 VESEKVSIFGDRF
+485 VESGQVSISGNRF
-498 VLSAT
+498 VLEAD
-503 NCSISEDGTIKAKNV
+503 NCSISADGTITAKNAV
-518 DLTGKIVADSGTI
+518 MTGSFKSIGEDGSYTEVSSGEIKFYNELLQSTGSIKGLGQYLTIDASMVSVSGILVVGNGATYDSQYVKNISTTSQILGSKTVLTSATLSVTKNYINGTVSDVSLVTQTANVADYPGYNVN
-531 GGFIIGKD
+531 FITGV
-539 YISSGQYSSLE
+539 SSL
-550 NPNGVYVG
+550 GG
-558 TSGISCG
+558 LLTATSGIV
-565 TSNSR
+565 TL
-570 FIVRKTGEM
+570 M
-579 TLDSSLGSISLG
+579 T
-591 STTVGHMYLDHSG
+591 
-604 ISFGTNSYTTQIT
+604 
-617 KDKIQIHNISLEED
+617 
-631 IIHCGSIIEY
+631 
-641 YTDINRNQIII
+641 
-652 QGTNTTKRA
+652 
-661 TITNTGVALA
+661 
-671 SEQDFSIHNANCGI
+671 
-685 IIDGGTIA
+685 
-693 INANTK
+693 
-699 ISIGGRY
+699 
-706 TSGTASQILAFFG
+706 
-719 ANGSSRISVATAT
+719 
-732 ASTATTQLNALINAL
+732 
-747 KSYGLIG
+747 

>member
-86 GHAEAPFIFGK
+86 GHTDTPFIFGK
-97 YRVISDKPTDDKRY
+97 YRVVSDKPTDDKRY

-155 QVAATLPNDSM
+155 QVATTLPNDRM

-200 KFEYIFLKA
+200 KFEYVFLKE

-214 YPKKGL
+214 YPHKGL

-235 KVTGGKYKTVKY
+235 KVTSGKYKSVKY

-297 ALETVARNL
+297 DLETVARNL

-316 PYNCEKIGNPCLGL
+316 PYNCEKIGNPCLSL

-352 KGIQQPIDTISASGK
+352 KGIQQPTDTISASGK
-367 SPKYS
+367 SLKYS

-389 NELERNV
+389 NELERTV

-423 EAKRATE
+423 ESTRAQGVETDL
-430 AEGNLSSRISQT
+430 AAAISVQ
-442 TESITAEVN
+442 A
-451 RATSKE
+451 
-457 DELSS
+457 D
-462 KITQTAEQISFKV
+462 QIKLKV
-475 SKGNVSAQLS
+475 SKGDVSSQLS
-485 VESEKVSIFGDRF
+485 VESGQVSISGNRF
-498 VLSAT
+498 VLDST
-503 NCSISEDGTIKAKNV
+503 NFSISYDGKVTAKSIDITGGTINLQSASQDYSTIVLNYSNYTLGMDGAGIRASRSSDSTILTASGITTTGSLKAKNLYV
-518 DLTGKIVADSGTI
+518 DNINTQSVTSGTI
-531 GGFIIGKD
+531 SIGNNVKISGDTELAIGHTHKINGTLNIDVNGLSINAPALNITSTGGISVGKSLG
-539 YISSGQYSSLE
+539 YLGFFGIQGSTKKTVSKISS
-550 NPNGVYVG
+550 
-558 TSGISCG
+558 T
-565 TSNSR
+565 
-570 FIVRKTGEM
+570 
-579 TLDSSLGSISLG
+579 
-591 STTVGHMYLDHSG
+591 STT
-604 ISFGTNSYTTQIT
+604 
-617 KDKIQIHNISLEED
+617 
-631 IIHCGSIIEY
+631 
-641 YTDINRNQIII
+641 
-652 QGTNTTKRA
+652 A
-661 TITNTGVALA
+661 
-671 SEQDFSIHNANCGI
+671 
-685 IIDGGTIA
+685 
-693 INANTK
+693 
-699 ISIGGRY
+699 
-706 TSGTASQILAFFG
+706 
-719 ANGSSRISVATAT
+719 
-732 ASTATTQLNALINAL
+732 ASTVANKVNDLITALQA
-747 KSYGLIG
+747 YGLIG

>member
-74 IGKQINVSAVIN
+74 IGKKINVSAVIN
-86 GHAEAPFIFGK
+86 GHADAPFIFGK

-124 ESEVSSW
+124 EAEVSSW
-131 YNGLKFPLTL
+131 YNGLKFPLKL
-141 KQFRDSFFSYFGVE
+141 KQFRDSFFAYFGVE
-155 QVAATLPNDSM
+155 QVETTLPNDNM

-200 KFEYIFLKA
+200 KFEYVFLKEM
-209 IISGL
+209 ISGL
-214 YPKKGL
+214 YPRKGL

-235 KVTGGKYKTVKY
+235 KVTGGKYKSVKY

-316 PYNCEKIGNPCLGL
+316 PYNCEKIGNPCLSL

-352 KGIQQPIDTISASGK
+352 KGIQQPTDTISASGK

-389 NELERNV
+389 NELERTV
-396 EETRSEIKDVESGLD
+396 EETRSEIKDVENGLD

-423 EAKRATE
+423 EAKRA
-430 AEGNLSSRISQT
+430 ID
-442 TESITAEVN
+442 AEV
-451 RATSKE
+451 
-457 DELSS
+457 ELAAAISV
-462 KITQTAEQISFKV
+462 QADQIKLKV
-475 SKGNVSAQLS
+475 SKGNVSSQLS
-485 VESEKVSIFGDRF
+485 IESGQVSISGDRF

-503 NCSISEDGTIKAKNV
+503 NCSITKEGKITAKDV
-518 DLTGKIVADSGTI
+518 DLSGKITA
-531 GGFIIGKD
+531 
-539 YISSGQYSSLE
+539 SSGNIAGFTIASQKMYSNIGSL
-550 NPNGVYVG
+550 GSG
-558 TSGISCG
+558 TSGVYIG
-565 TSNSR
+565 TD
-570 FIVRKTGEM
+570 G
-579 TLDSSLGSISLG
+579 ISLG
-591 STTVGHMYLDHSG
+591 NKVILKSDGSASLKDAELSGNLKITGGLASIDFSYGGNSMSLDRTG
-604 ISFGTNSYTTQIT
+604 ISFTLSSISTKITSREISIGSLSLGAKITNEG
-617 KDKIQIHNISLEED
+617 IQIHGSAGYLDIYTNATTWASSSGTYYLKDNSNNNLAYISTGNLS
-631 IIHCGSIIEY
+631 ITAGNVLIGTAGGKIAFFGSN
-641 YTDINRNQIII
+641 TKTTKKTVSKV
-652 QGTNTTKRA
+652 TNTTS
-661 TITNTGVALA
+661 A
-671 SEQDFSIHNANCGI
+671 SA
-685 IIDGGTIA
+685 
-693 INANTK
+693 
-699 ISIGGRY
+699 
-706 TSGTASQILAFFG
+706 
-719 ANGSSRISVATAT
+719 VATT
-732 ASTATTQLNALINAL
+732 LNNLIDAL
-747 KSYGLIG
+747 KAYNLIG

>member
-44 EILCDDDYLTFGQCN
+44 EILCDDEYLTFGQCN

-86 GHAEAPFIFGK
+86 GHADTPFIFGK

-141 KQFRDSFFSYFGVE
+141 KQFRDSFFSYFGIE
-155 QVAATLPNDSM
+155 QVATTLPNDSM

-200 KFEYIFLKA
+200 KFEYVFLKEM
-209 IISGL
+209 ISGL
-214 YPKKGL
+214 YPRKGL

-235 KVTGGKYKTVKY
+235 RVTGGKYKTVKY
-247 EDFVCQKVTK
+247 EDFVCQKITK
-257 VQIRQSENDI
+257 VQIRQSEYDI
-267 GAVYPDTEITEN
+267 GAVYPDTEITDN

-316 PYNCEKIGNPCLGL
+316 PYNCEKIGNPCLNL
-330 GEAVNVYTAKEIIE
+330 GEAVNVYTAKKIIE

-352 KGIQQPIDTISASGK
+352 KGIQQPIDTISATGK
-367 SPKYS
+367 APKYS

-411 TKITQT
+411 TKITQN
-417 AGKIEL
+417 AGKIEA
-423 EAKRATE
+423 EAKRATDTE
-430 AEGNLSSRISQT
+430 VELAAAISLQ
-442 TESITAEVN
+442 A
-451 RATSKE
+451 
-457 DELSS
+457 D
-462 KITQTAEQISFKV
+462 QIKLKV
-475 SKGNVSAQLS
+475 SQGDVSSQLS
-485 VESEKVSIFGDRF
+485 VESGQVSISGNRF
-498 VLSAT
+498 VLEAD
-503 NCSISEDGTIKAKNV
+503 NCSISADGTITAKNAV
-518 DLTGKIVADSGTI
+518 MTGSFKSIGEDGSYTEVSSGEIKFYNEQVQSTGSIRGLGDSLVINGASVSVTGMLIAGNGATHLSQSYVKSIATTTGSFASKSVITNSTLTVTKNYTTGNVTDVKINNQTALVADYPGYGTTFVKTI
-531 GGFIIGKD
+531 TPTGGFLSVSAGI
-539 YISSGQYSSLE
+539 
-550 NPNGVYVG
+550 V
-558 TSGISCG
+558 TS
-565 TSNSR
+565 
-570 FIVRKTGEM
+570 
-579 TLDSSLGSISLG
+579 
-591 STTVGHMYLDHSG
+591 
-604 ISFGTNSYTTQIT
+604 
-617 KDKIQIHNISLEED
+617 
-631 IIHCGSIIEY
+631 
-641 YTDINRNQIII
+641 
-652 QGTNTTKRA
+652 
-661 TITNTGVALA
+661 
-671 SEQDFSIHNANCGI
+671 FS
-685 IIDGGTIA
+685 
-693 INANTK
+693 
-699 ISIGGRY
+699 
-706 TSGTASQILAFFG
+706 
-719 ANGSSRISVATAT
+719 
-732 ASTATTQLNALINAL
+732 
-747 KSYGLIG
+747 

>member
-22 ETEDKSVKITNSEIH
+22 ETDDKSVKITNSEIH

-86 GHAEAPFIFGK
+86 GHTDTPFIFGK

-155 QVAATLPNDSM
+155 QVATTLPNDSM

-200 KFEYIFLKA
+200 KFEYVFLKA

-235 KVTGGKYKTVKY
+235 KVTGGKYKSVKY

-257 VQIRQSENDI
+257 VQIRKSENDI

-297 ALETVARNL
+297 DLETVARNL

-316 PYNCEKIGNPCLGL
+316 PYNCEKIGNPCLSL

-389 NELERNV
+389 NELERTV

-423 EAKRATE
+423 ESTRAQGVETDL
-430 AEGNLSSRISQT
+430 AAAISVQ
-442 TESITAEVN
+442 A
-451 RATSKE
+451 
-457 DELSS
+457 D
-462 KITQTAEQISFKV
+462 QIKLKV
-475 SKGNVSAQLS
+475 SKGDVSSQLS
-485 VESEKVSIFGDRF
+485 VESGQVSISGNRF
-498 VLSAT
+498 VLDST
-503 NCSISEDGTIKAKNV
+503 NFSISYDGKVTAKSIDITGGTINLQSASQDYSTIVLNYSNYTLGMDGAGIRASRSSDSTILTASGITTTGSLKAKNLYV
-518 DLTGKIVADSGTI
+518 DNINTQSVTSGTI
-531 GGFIIGKD
+531 SIGNNVKISGDTELAIGHTHKINGTLNIDVNGLSINAPALNITSTGGISVGKSLG
-539 YISSGQYSSLE
+539 YLGFFGIQGSTKKTVSKISS
-550 NPNGVYVG
+550 
-558 TSGISCG
+558 T
-565 TSNSR
+565 
-570 FIVRKTGEM
+570 
-579 TLDSSLGSISLG
+579 
-591 STTVGHMYLDHSG
+591 STT
-604 ISFGTNSYTTQIT
+604 
-617 KDKIQIHNISLEED
+617 
-631 IIHCGSIIEY
+631 
-641 YTDINRNQIII
+641 
-652 QGTNTTKRA
+652 A
-661 TITNTGVALA
+661 
-671 SEQDFSIHNANCGI
+671 
-685 IIDGGTIA
+685 
-693 INANTK
+693 
-699 ISIGGRY
+699 
-706 TSGTASQILAFFG
+706 
-719 ANGSSRISVATAT
+719 
-732 ASTATTQLNALINAL
+732 ASTVANKVNDLITALQV
-747 KSYGLIG
+747 YGLIG

>member
-74 IGKQINVSAVIN
+74 VGKQINVSAVIN
-86 GHAEAPFIFGK
+86 GHTDAPFIFGK

-124 ESEVSSW
+124 EAEVSSW

-141 KQFRDSFFSYFGVE
+141 KQFRDSFFAYFGVE
-155 QVAATLPNDSM
+155 QVETTLPNDSM

-200 KFEYIFLKA
+200 KFEYVFLKA

-235 KVTGGKYKTVKY
+235 KVTGGKYKSVKY

-257 VQIRQSENDI
+257 VQIRKSENDI

-297 ALETVARNL
+297 DLETIARNL

-316 PYNCEKIGNPCLGL
+316 PYNCEKIGNPCLSL

-352 KGIQQPIDTISASGK
+352 KGIQQPTDTISASGK

-396 EETRSEIKDVESGLD
+396 EETRSEIKDVENGLD
-411 TKITQT
+411 TKITQN
-417 AGKIEL
+417 AGKIEA
-423 EAKRATE
+423 EAKRATDTE
-430 AEGNLSSRISQT
+430 VELAAAISLQ
-442 TESITAEVN
+442 A
-451 RATSKE
+451 
-457 DELSS
+457 D
-462 KITQTAEQISFKV
+462 QIKLKV
-475 SKGNVSAQLS
+475 SKGDVSSQLS
-485 VESEKVSIFGDRF
+485 VESGQVSISGNRF
-498 VLSAT
+498 VLDST
-503 NCSISEDGTIKAKNV
+503 NFSISYDGKVTAKSIDITGGTINLQSASQDYSTIVLNYSNYTLGMDGAGIRASRSSDSTILTASGITTTGSLKAKNLYV
-518 DLTGKIVADSGTI
+518 DNINTQSVTSGTI
-531 GGFIIGKD
+531 SIGNNVKISGDTELAIGHTHKINGTLNIDVNGLSINAPALNITSTGGISVGKSLG
-539 YISSGQYSSLE
+539 YLGFFGIQGSTKKTVSKISS
-550 NPNGVYVG
+550 
-558 TSGISCG
+558 T
-565 TSNSR
+565 
-570 FIVRKTGEM
+570 
-579 TLDSSLGSISLG
+579 
-591 STTVGHMYLDHSG
+591 STT
-604 ISFGTNSYTTQIT
+604 
-617 KDKIQIHNISLEED
+617 
-631 IIHCGSIIEY
+631 
-641 YTDINRNQIII
+641 
-652 QGTNTTKRA
+652 A
-661 TITNTGVALA
+661 
-671 SEQDFSIHNANCGI
+671 
-685 IIDGGTIA
+685 
-693 INANTK
+693 
-699 ISIGGRY
+699 
-706 TSGTASQILAFFG
+706 
-719 ANGSSRISVATAT
+719 
-732 ASTATTQLNALINAL
+732 ASTVANKVNDLITALQA
-747 KSYGLIG
+747 YGLIG

>member
-86 GHAEAPFIFGK
+86 GHTDAPFIFGK

-111 RNVTAYDAIYDIG
+111 RNVTAYDALYDVG
-124 ESEVSSW
+124 EANVASW
-131 YNGLKFPLTL
+131 YNSLPFPLKL
-141 KQFRDSFFSYFGVE
+141 KSFRNSFFAYFGIE
-155 QVAATLPNDSM
+155 QVETTLVNDDM
-166 EVAETIKP
+166 EVTKTINP

-200 KFEYIFLKA
+200 KFEYVFLKE

-214 YPKKGL
+214 YPHKGL

-235 KVTGGKYKTVKY
+235 KVTGGKYKSVKY

-291 YGMGAD
+291 YGMNAD

-316 PYNCEKIGNPCLGL
+316 PYSFEKIGNPCLSL

-423 EAKRATE
+423 EAKRAIE

-442 TESITAEVN
+442 AEQITSEVTRAQGEES
-451 RATSKE
+451 K
-457 DELSS
+457 LSS
-462 KITQTAEQISFKV
+462 RISQTAEEISLKV
-475 SKGNVSAQLS
+475 SKGDVSAQLS
-485 VESEKVSIFGDRF
+485 IESGQVSISGDRF

-503 NCSISEDGTIKAKNV
+503 NCSISKEGKITAKDV
-518 DLTGKIVADSGTI
+518 DLSGKITA
-531 GGFIIGKD
+531 
-539 YISSGQYSSLE
+539 SSGNIAGFTIESRKMYYSS
-550 NPNGVYVG
+550 
-558 TSGISCG
+558 
-565 TSNSR
+565 
-570 FIVRKTGEM
+570 
-579 TLDSSLGSISLG
+579 SSLGTGSSGVYIGTDGISLG
-591 STTVGHMYLDHSG
+591 NKVVLKADGSANLKDATLEGDLKISGSLGTISFSSGGNSMLLDRNG
-604 ISFGTNSYTTQIT
+604 ISFAASSISTKIT
-617 KDKIQIHNISLEED
+617 SSEISVGSSLNYSKATSEGIQIRGSGGFLD
-631 IIHCGSIIEY
+631 IYASA
-641 YTDINRNQIII
+641 
-652 QGTNTTKRA
+652 TTW
-661 TITNTGVALA
+661 A
-671 SEQDFSIHNANCGI
+671 SS
-685 IIDGGTIA
+685 
-693 INANTK
+693 
-699 ISIGGRY
+699 
-706 TSGTASQILAFFG
+706 SGTYYLKDNYGNNLAYISTNHFSVVASNVLVGKSGGNVAFFG
-719 ANGSSRISVATAT
+719 ATSGSTKKTVSKIISPS
-732 ASTATTQLNALINAL
+732 STSTYSIATTLNSLIDAL
-747 KSYGLIG
+747 KAYNLIG